1 MRYWDDFFWIL
12 LTALFFSL
20 SHTHTFF
27 RPPGYA
33 AKPKELKVEDAL
45 LYLDQVKMEFTDKP
59 HIYNQFLEIMKDFKA
74 EK

>member
-1 MRYWDDFFWIL
+1 MPL
-12 LTALFFSL
+12 LTPR
-20 SHTHTFF
+20 HTC
-27 RPPGYA
+27 RPASFA

-45 LYLDQVKMEFTDKP
+45 LYLDLVKMEFTDKP

>member
-1 MRYWDDFFWIL
+1 MPFLNFADSCFF
-12 LTALFFSL
+12 LTL
-20 SHTHTFF
+20 SHSHFF